1 MQPLAARTARA
12 IAKSKDKSVVVFG
25 FVGPD
30 ENFTELGQAL
40 TEQFGADLTKST
52 DRFSV
57 TERGRIAESLA
68 KKGLNPDNVRDID
81 FASWIASD
89 LSVESFVL
97 GTLTQSGDRLNIEV
111 DCYSVKSGKRI
122 DAIQTA
128 SSISEEM
135 RKLIS
140 RSVEYPIPDSY
151 SGIPTPGKNRYSYPK
166 CDYWPPAA
174 YTAEAVKNRVK
185 GTVIL
190 TVVVGVNGQADDI
203 VVKKT
208 LPDGLTET
216 AIAAVKSW
224 KFSPALGPDG
234 KPAAVRQVIEV
245 TFHINSK

>member
-30 ENFTELGQAL
+30 KNFTELGRAL
-40 TEQFGADLTKST
+40 TEQFGADLAKST

-57 TERGRIAESLA
+57 TKRGRIAENLA
-68 KKGLNPDNVRDID
+68 NKGLNPGDVRDVD
-81 FASWIASD
+81 FASWITSD
-89 LSVESFVL
+89 LSVESFVF
-97 GTLTQSGDRLNIEV
+97 GTLTRSGDGLNIEV

-122 DAIQTA
+122 DRIKTA

-140 RSVEYPIPDSY
+140 QTVEYPIPDSY
-151 SGIPTPGKNRYSYPK
+151 SGIPTPGKNGYGYPR
-166 CDYWPPAA
+166 CDYCPPAT
-174 YTAEAVKNRVK
+174 YTSQAVKNHVQ

-190 TVVVGVNGQADDI
+190 TVVVGADGRASDI
-203 VVKKT
+203 VVKKP
-208 LPDGLTET
+208 LPDGLTDT
-216 AIAAVKSW
+216 AIAAVKSL

-234 KPAAVRQVIEV
+234 KPAGVRQVIEV
-245 TFHINSK
+245 TFHI